1 VAEIIKTVI
10 DVELNS
16 GQFSADLK
24 ALQQQ
29 VNAFNLTLN
38 KSSKAQGQASKL
50 WAGELSTLI
59 NRSGF
64 FKAELTKIQ
73 TSAGALDSTLKKGQ
87 ATLGQFF
94 SASFNKRSSM
104 AAEVFA
110 LAAERAR
117 TMETQFIA
125 TGKASKGMQEVLAIR
140 PLTAFSSDASVAAQ
154 RAQILGSM
162 FKQGTTQLIN
172 FGKNVQWAGR
182 QLMVGFTVPLT
193 IFGATAGKIFR
204 ELEMEVVAFKKV
216 YGDLFTTP
224 AELNQN
230 LEAVKGL
237 ASEYTKYGIAV
248 KDTIGLAAQA
258 AAAGRQNADLTDAV
272 REATRLSTLGQMSQ
286 NQALETTIALQ
297 SAFKLS
303 GQELAD
309 TVNFLNMVE
318 NQTVVSLE
326 DLAAAIPRVAPVIK
340 GLGGDVKDLSVFL
353 AAMQEGGVSA
363 EQGAN
368 ALKSGLASLI
378 NPTKNAKEVLGG
390 FNINLDAII
399 QKNRGDLMGTVMDFS
414 KALQTLDEFSRQQ
427 ALEETFGKFQYARL
441 GALFENIGRDG
452 SQATQVMETMAYT
465 SEELAATAE
474 KELKTISE
482 AFSVQL
488 VGAVERLKLAIAPI
502 GELFVK
508 MAIPVINF
516 LTKIAEWFN
525 SLPEGVKNFV
535 SLATVIT
542 GLIVPAAT
550 MMFGLFM
557 NLVGTLA
564 KMTQGAAIFAATLFK
579 GGPIAALKSL
589 AGSSQYLSL
598 AEIDAANAARQ
609 LGSATQYANEA
620 ILQQTATMGTSRV
633 AADTYTAALRRMI
646 AAQAEAALLQPAA
659 FGRGASAAQIA
670 LSKGRRKGFNKG
682 GPVPGSGNT
691 DTVPAMLTP
700 GEFVVRKEA
709 AEKNRELLEKINGK
723 PTGYAKGGIIYA
735 NGGAS
740 ILQPI
745 IDDALNQT
753 VALNAKNISAAR
765 VDSKV
770 VSKGAAEALSSFNF
784 SGGKTNP
791 KEQRIAY
798 LQAVEFY
805 EMLDGQQNAQNE
817 YVKNLEKRTN
827 LRGKGKE
834 RVNTTVA
841 QNSFKDVL
849 KGNFA
854 NSITYFDAEGKKTI
868 TALDA
873 LKSEKLSDFLS
884 LDVTDRSHIG
894 ARTEVL
900 KQPLITGHG
909 TVPKGIPLQV
919 LDNKVLDLSTSLN
932 KRLSKKGVPASEMLK
947 YISTPST
954 REKMFSA
961 LNGQFDEF
969 LKTVSP
975 EDQKTLKAE
984 FDKAKTSIYDD
995 LISELKSRKDTII
1008 TDRGQSGTKKFEDI
1022 TKTAFKNLSQSKNV
1036 QLAEFD
1042 KLLSFEQNYRIPPL
1056 SDMQEIAEKINKDI
1070 SDPKKHIPIS
1080 NNRGQMLLN
1089 VIEHNTGKDSEALK
1103 FVNNFL
1109 ETDKNGNLKVKET
1122 QFKSNQF
1129 SVQKLGQKLASLLPK
1144 IAFST
1149 VAGRRGFNA
1158 GGPVPGSGNTDTVPA
1173 MLTPGEFVVN
1183 KEATEKNRALL
1194 HAINGKTAGFM
1205 KGGVVY
1211 ANKGVELPNLGLA
1224 GPASDI
1230 NTRQPVS
1237 PSSSSKALGAARFGG
1252 GVGMAGGIAG
1262 MVGATPIF
1270 GMSEQLGG
1278 SVQAMIAGF
1287 AAMSAIQKTVTIGFK
1302 LLTKQPIKLADDFKI
1317 LSKAFKL
1324 LKIPLTASAIGWTS
1338 LAAGV
1343 VVLGYV
1349 IKKQKDQMENA
1360 GAELTA
1366 AMYGSAK
1373 SVQGLADVFGTQSN
1387 IDRLQSSRVQRA
1399 AQGIT
1404 EESQQ
1409 FSTQYMQSDA
1419 GKQMMVDIQ
1428 RVKDAGGDAAEAIRN
1443 QLVTGVIS
1451 GVITADQAKAIA
1463 GDIGLALKDQNLAIE
1478 AVGSIV
1484 NLIGPNG
1491 ELLQNNLL
1499 KITGEITPKIN
1510 LEGLRAQAE
1519 ADYEKMGWIGKLF
1532 TSKELV
1538 IEGNMINNISQS
1550 LVSANEAV
1558 SQSIAEITFQYEDQ
1572 QITYEEYKEKSKE
1585 LTDQILANND
1595 DAAQSLAD
1603 TIGVEKEEL
1612 SELYNAQYSKG
1623 MSGDR
1628 RRQIEDTKKFF
1639 NDQKN
1644 AAKEILSEPLG
1655 DDMGAEISDA
1665 VLEGLAGGDALKAG
1679 EYFAQIATGNISP
1692 QMALEIWNYLTSN
1705 GFKEQADAFQKA
1717 FMVVT
1722 PTAPV
1727 AGGYLGYKVP
1737 PKTEEG
1743 IDPSLLGPGPGGDK
1757 ESAFA
1762 RIQKETAATKNY
1774 YAAVTSL
1781 VKGGIKPEN
1790 VALLQQNDLLEMS
1803 TSQRKKAIDML
1814 KQQTETTKI
1823 LEYVMLSAEERNIKN
1838 LQDNSKIIDRQI
1850 SLNQR
1855 RIDDVLK
1862 LNEVEQDRIKGL
1874 ERQNELDQRQVAL
1887 RNKALDAIS
1896 KKEDQINNVYNSR
1909 NAVLEKVTQLNDVM
1923 ASQQKARMDLA
1934 SALTSGDFGAAASA
1948 AQSLSSQYASDQL
1961 NATKDALEQQKQ
1973 AELASITAEVNG
1985 QLMTRQQLEDQI
1997 DQIGERVYQRNLII
2011 QQQNDII
2018 YEREQQILPF
2028 KQAINGLEEQRLKLT
2043 RELEDAEYNKWKT
2056 ELDNLRTATKGWSTY
2071 WTSRRGGGAGSIGNA
2086 TKSSSTKKKD
2096 QKKNFGGF
2104 IKRAYGGMI
2113 NFRGSNEAP
2122 PPLLRANVG
2131 MEVPGVGITDKVPAL
2146 LTPGEFV
2153 VRKSVAQQ
2161 NMPFLK
2167 ALNNQVF
2174 PDTASFSSGM
2184 ESPVVSD
2191 NSSSTINA
2199 PVYNNYNVS
2208 VNVAET
2214 DVSANDIAN
2223 AVITKIRM
2231 QEGRGIRRN
2240 RI

>member
-73 TSAGALDSTLKKGQ
+73 TSAGALDSTLKRGS

-94 SASFNKRSSM
+94 SAAFNKRSAM
-104 AAEVFA
+104 AAEVFG

-154 RAQILGSM
+154 RVQILGSM
-162 FKQGTTQLIN
+162 FKQGTTNLIN

-193 IFGATAGKIFR
+193 IFGTIAGKVFR
-204 ELEMEVVAFKKV
+204 DLEKEVVNFRKV
-216 YGDLFTTP
+216 YGDIFTTDL
-224 AELNQN
+224 ELETN
-230 LEAVKGL
+230 LEQVKEL
-237 ASEYTKYGIAV
+237 AKEFTKYGIAA
-248 KDTIGLAAQA
+248 KETMMLAAIGAQSGKEGAELQA
-258 AAAGRQNADLTDAV
+258 ATIQ
-272 REATRLSTLGQMSQ
+272 ATRLSVLGDIDRQEAMR
-286 NQALETTIALQ
+286 TTIALQ

-303 GQELAD
+303 NEELGNSI
-309 TVNFLNMVE
+309 NFLNMVE
-318 NQTVVSLE
+318 NSSVLSLQ
-326 DLAAAIPRVAPVIK
+326 DLAEAIPRVAPVIV
-340 GLGGDVKDLSVFL
+340 GLGGSVKEMAVFL
-353 AAMQEGGVSA
+353 TAMREGGVNAA
-363 EQGAN
+363 EAAN
-368 ALKSGLASLI
+368 GLKSSLGRLI
-378 NPTKNAKEVLGG
+378 SPTKQARDMANEFGISLEKIVEVNEGNVLGMV
-390 FNINLDAII
+390 ISLSQAM
-399 QKNRGDLMGTVMDFS
+399 KELTDLE
-414 KALQTLDEFSRQQ
+414 KQQ
-427 ALEETFGKFQYARL
+427 LTSAVFGKFQFARM
-441 GALFENIGRDG
+441 GALLENISKEG
-452 SQATQVMETMAYT
+452 SQASRIIDMMGT
-465 SEELAATAE
+465 SIEDMSATAD
-474 KELKTISE
+474 KELSAIENSIGTKITAEIE
-482 AFSVQL
+482 K
-488 VGAVERLKLAIAPI
+488 LKLAIAPI

-508 MAIPVINF
+508 LAIPVVNF

-525 SLPEGVKNFV
+525 SLPEGTKNFV
-535 SLATVIT
+535 ALATVIT

-564 KMTQGAAIFAATLFK
+564 KMTQGAAIFATTLFK

-589 AGSSQYLSL
+589 AGSTQYLSL

-620 ILQQTATMGTSRV
+620 ILRQTATMGTSRV

-659 FGRGASAAQIA
+659 FGRGASASQIA
-670 LSKGRRKGFNKG
+670 LSKGRIKGFNKG
-682 GPVPGSGNT
+682 GPVSGVGNT

-735 NGGAS
+735 NGGVS

-745 IDDALNQT
+745 IDDALDQK
-753 VALNAKNISAAR
+753 VELNAKNISASR

-770 VSKGAAEALSSFNF
+770 VSRGATEALSKFDFSF
-784 SGGKTNP
+784 GKTKP
-791 KEQRIAY
+791 REQRIAY

-817 YVKNLEKRTN
+817 YIKNLEKRTI
-827 LRGKGKE
+827 LRGKGKQ

-841 QNSFKDVL
+841 QAAFKDVL
-849 KGNFA
+849 RGNFA
-854 NSITYFDAEGKKTI
+854 NSITYFDAGGKKTI
-868 TALDA
+868 TALEA
-873 LKSEKLSDFLS
+873 LKAEKLIDFLS
-884 LDVTDRSHIG
+884 LDVTDRSHLGGRI
-894 ARTEVL
+894 EVL
-900 KQPLITGHG
+900 KQPLDTGHG
-909 TVPKGIPLQV
+909 VIPKGIPLQA
-919 LDNKVLDLSTSLN
+919 LDNRVLDLSSSLN
-932 KRLSKKGVPASEMLK
+932 KRLSKKGVPASEILK
-947 YISTPST
+947 YISMPST

-975 EDQKTLKAE
+975 ENQKTLKAE
-984 FDKAKTSIYDD
+984 FDKAKTAIYDD
-995 LISELKSRKDTII
+995 LIKELKSNKDTII
-1008 TDRGQSGTKKFEDI
+1008 TDRGQSGTQKFENT
-1022 TKTAFKNLSQSKNV
+1022 TKKAFKNLSQSKNV
-1036 QLAEFD
+1036 QLAEFN

-1056 SDMQEIAEKINKDI
+1056 SDMQEIAKKINKDI
-1070 SDPKKHIPIS
+1070 SDPKKHIPIV

-1089 VIEHNTGKDSEALK
+1089 VVEHNTGKNSEAVK
-1103 FVNNFL
+1103 FVKEFL
-1109 ETDKNGNLKVKET
+1109 DIDAKGNLTVREP
-1122 QFKSNQF
+1122 QFRSKQL
-1129 SVQKLGQKLASLLPK
+1129 SVEKLGKKLADLLPK
-1144 IAFST
+1144 IAFAT
-1149 VAGRRGFNA
+1149 VKGIRGFNA

-1211 ANKGVELPNLGLA
+1211 ANQGIDLGLA

-1230 NTRQPVS
+1230 RTRQPVS
-1237 PSSSSKALGAARFGG
+1237 PSSPSKPMGAARFTG
-1252 GVGMAGGIAG
+1252 GVGIAG
-1262 MVGATPIF
+1262 MIAGMVAATPIF

-1278 SVQAMIAGF
+1278 PIQAMIAGIV
-1287 AAMSAIQKTVTIGFK
+1287 AMSAIQKTLTIGFK
-1302 LLTKQPIKLADDFKI
+1302 LLTKQPVKLATDFKM
-1317 LSKAFKL
+1317 LSKAFNLFKV
-1324 LKIPLTASAIGWTS
+1324 PLTAATLGWTS

-1343 VVLGYV
+1343 VVLAIV
-1349 IKKQKDQMENA
+1349 LKKQKDQMENA

-1387 IDRLQSSRVQRA
+1387 IDKLQSSRVQRA

-1409 FSTQYMQSDA
+1409 FSTQYMQSDP
-1419 GKQMMVDIQ
+1419 GKQMIIDIQ
-1428 RVKDAGGDAAEAIRN
+1428 KVKDAGGDAAEAIRN

-1478 AVGSIV
+1478 AIGSIV
-1484 NLIGPNG
+1484 KLIGPNG
-1491 ELLQNNLL
+1491 ELLENNTLN
-1499 KITGEITPKIN
+1499 ITSEITPKIN
-1510 LEGLRAQAE
+1510 LEDLRAQAE
-1519 ADYEKMGWIGKLF
+1519 ADYEKMGWLGKLLMG
-1532 TSKELV
+1532 KELL
-1538 IEGNMINNISQS
+1538 IEGNITNNIGQS
-1550 LVSANEAV
+1550 LVSSNEAV
-1558 SQSIAEITFQYEDQ
+1558 SQSIAKITAEYENQ
-1572 QITYEEYKEKSKE
+1572 EITYEEYKEKTKE
-1585 LTDQILANND
+1585 LTNQILENND
-1595 DAAQSLAD
+1595 DAAQALAD
-1603 TIGVEKEEL
+1603 TMGVEKEKLE
-1612 SELYNAQYSKG
+1612 ELYNARFSKG
-1623 MSGDR
+1623 MAGER
-1628 RRQIEDTKKFF
+1628 RRQIIEVKKFF
-1639 NDQKN
+1639 DDQRN
-1644 AAKEILSEPLG
+1644 AAKKILAEPLG
-1655 DDMGAEISDA
+1655 DDMGKEISNA
-1665 VLEGLAGGDALKAG
+1665 VLEGLAGGDALKAS
-1679 EYFAQIATGNISP
+1679 EYFSQIATGNISP
-1692 QMALEIWNYLTSN
+1692 QMTLEIWNYLNSN
-1705 GFKEQADAFQKA
+1705 GFKDQAAAFQKA
-1717 FMVVT
+1717 FMVVV
-1722 PTAPV
+1722 PRAPV
-1727 AGGYLGYKVP
+1727 AGGYLGYVEP
-1737 PKTEEG
+1737 PKTPEE
-1743 IDPSLLGPGPGGDK
+1743 IDPNLFKPTGPEGEPK
-1757 ESAFA
+1757 ESAFE
-1762 RIQKETAATKNY
+1762 RIQRETAEIKKY
-1774 YAAVTSL
+1774 SAAVTSL
-1781 VKGGIKPEN
+1781 IRGGLKPEN
-1790 VALLQQNDLLEMS
+1790 VALLQQKDLLEMS
-1803 TSQRKKAIDML
+1803 TAQRKKAIDMI
-1814 KQQTETTKI
+1814 KQQTETTKV
-1823 LEYVMLSAEERNIKN
+1823 LEFIMLSAEERNIKN

-1862 LNEVEQDRIKGL
+1862 LSEVEKDRIKGL

-1887 RNKALDAIS
+1887 RNKALDVIS

-1909 NAVLEKVTQLNDVM
+1909 NSVLEKATQLNDTL
-1923 ASQQKARMDLA
+1923 ASQQKARIDLA

-1961 NATKDALEQQKQ
+1961 NATKDALEKQ
-1973 AELASITAEVNG
+1973 RQTELASITAEVNG

-2056 ELDNLRTATKGWSTY
+2056 ELDNLRTATKGWATY
-2071 WTSRRGGGAGSIGNA
+2071 WTSRRGGGAGSIGDA

-2104 IKRAYGGMI
+2104 IKRAYGGNI
-2113 NFRGSNEAP
+2113 NYRGSNEAP
-2122 PPLLRANVG
+2122 PTLLTANTG

-2174 PDTASFSSGM
+2174 PEIDSFSSGM
-2184 ESPVVSD
+2184 QSPTVSD

-2214 DVSANDIAN
+2214 DTSANDIAN
-2223 AVITKIRM
+2223 AVIAKIRM